1 MTRPL
6 PDPLRDEVAF
16 RQPATG
22 QGNELTRAASPSLGV
37 NTVGP
42 VGFDLLLA
50 NLF

>member
-22 QGNELTRAASPSLGV
+22 QESGLTRAAAPTLRV

-42 VGFDLLLA
+42 VGFDLLLT